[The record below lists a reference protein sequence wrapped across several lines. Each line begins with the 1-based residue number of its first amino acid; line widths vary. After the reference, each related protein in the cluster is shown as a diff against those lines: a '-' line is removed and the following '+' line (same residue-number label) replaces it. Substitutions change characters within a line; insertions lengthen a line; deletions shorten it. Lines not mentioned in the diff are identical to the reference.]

1 MPLPSTPSNP
11 TTHRSARDDGRALMG
26 VLAMFPLGSVLLPG
40 ELLPLHVFEPRY
52 RQLVLDVLADDV
64 NEPEFGVTLIE
75 RGHEVG
81 GGDQRSEV
89 GTVARIVRI
98 DALDDGRYALIAVGV
113 RRLRVN
119 TWLPDDP
126 YPMADVDDWPDGET
140 TDPGVAVQ
148 LAAARVR
155 VEATRRLAAELGDF
169 GDPDDA
175 ADEGETETAEL
186 PDLEDDPVL
195 ASYQLVSLAP
205 VGAAD
210 RLRLLAAETPMRR
223 LELLDEALDD
233 AEAAL
238 RFRSA

>member
-1 MPLPSTPSNP
+1 
-11 TTHRSARDDGRALMG
+11 MG

-40 ELLPLHVFEPRY
+40 ELLPLQVFEPRY
-52 RQLVLDVLADDV
+52 RQLVLDLLADDV

-98 DALDDGRYALIAVGV
+98 DALDDGRYALIAVGM

-119 TWLPDDP
+119 SWLPDDP
-126 YPMADVDDWPDGET
+126 YPMADVDEWPDEDSAAD
-140 TDPGVAVQ
+140 TDVAVQ

-155 VEATRRLAAELGDF
+155 VEATRRLAVELGDLP
-169 GDPDDA
+169 GGPDEPRDA
-175 ADEGETETAEL
+175 DFPEL
-186 PDLEDDPVL
+186 VDDPVL

-210 RLRLLAAETPMRR
+210 RLRLLAAASPMKR

-233 AEAAL
+233 AEAVL
-238 RFRSA
+238 RFRST